1 MPVSIS
7 ENSPF
12 IIIIWTCKITLV
24 LVIAFLRV
32 DIQTPARITC
42 KLLVP
47 HIIGY
52 NAFIIIEAYA

>member
-1 MPVSIS
+1 MPVLIP

-12 IIIIWTCKITLV
+12 IIIWTCKITLV

-32 DIQTPARITC
+32 VIQTPARITC

-52 NAFIIIEAYA
+52 IAFIIIEAYA